1 MKKEIC
7 VIALSF
13 VFDLFFFYFLFGV
26 LRWNFLFSA
35 VLAVLLY
42 MALTLLLKPVRK
54 IGKVKVETLRDGE
67 HLREKLEEARA
78 DLKSIERSMTKIR
91 DLELKEESERLHRT
105 AGNILKYLEE
115 NPGKIPQA
123 RQFIDYYQDTASQ
136 LLKKYVDLQNTDLN
150 TEGTRRLKVQTEEA
164 IRTLNEAFENQFQ
177 KLMSEELLDMEA
189 ELQLLR
195 QTMKME
201 GHSTAR
207 QADGGEKGGTR
218 EI

>member
-42 MALTLLLKPVRK
+42 MALTLLLKPARK

-67 HLREKLEEARA
+67 HLSEKLEEARA
-78 DLKSIERSMTKIR
+78 DLKSIERVHGE
-91 DLELKEESERLHRT
+91 D
-105 AGNILKYLEE
+105 
-115 NPGKIPQA
+115 PGSGTEGRIGAASSDGGKHPEVSGGKSREDPQA

-136 LLKKYVDLQNTDLN
+136 LLEKYVDLQNTDLN
-150 TEGTRRLKVQTEEA
+150 TEDTRRLKVQTEEA

-207 QADGGEKGGTR
+207 QADGGEKGGAR

>member
-13 VFDLFFFYFLFGV
+13 VFDLFFFYFLFGM

-136 LLKKYVDLQNTDLN
+136 LLEKYVDLQNTGLN
-150 TEGTRRLKVQTEEA
+150 TEDTRRLKVQTEEA

-201 GHSTAR
+201 GHSTTR
-207 QADGGEKGGTR
+207 QANGGEKGGAR

>member
-123 RQFIDYYQDTASQ
+123 RQFIDYYQDAASQ
-136 LLKKYVDLQNTDLN
+136 LLEKYVDLQNTDLN
-150 TEGTRRLKVQTEEA
+150 TEDTRRLKVQTEEA

-207 QADGGEKGGTR
+207 QANGGEKGGAR

>member
-42 MALTLLLKPVRK
+42 MALTLLLKPARK

-67 HLREKLEEARA
+67 HLSEKLEEARA
-78 DLKSIERSMTKIR
+78 DLKSIERSM
-91 DLELKEESERLHRT
+91 
-105 AGNILKYLEE
+105 A
-115 NPGKIPQA
+115 KIPQA

-136 LLKKYVDLQNTDLN
+136 LLEKYVDLQNTGLN
-150 TEGTRRLKVQTEEA
+150 TEDTRRLKVQTEEA

-207 QADGGEKGGTR
+207 QADGGEKGGAR

>member
-13 VFDLFFFYFLFGV
+13 VCDLFFFYFLFGV

-123 RQFIDYYQDTASQ
+123 RQFIDYYQDAASQ
-136 LLKKYVDLQNTDLN
+136 LLEKYVDLQNTDLN
-150 TEGTRRLKVQTEEA
+150 TEDTRRLKVQTEEA

-207 QADGGEKGGTR
+207 QANGGEKGGAR

>member
-78 DLKSIERSMTKIR
+78 DLKSIERSMAKIR

-136 LLKKYVDLQNTDLN
+136 LLEKYVDLQNTDLN
-150 TEGTRRLKVQTEEA
+150 TEDTRRLKVQTEEA

>member
-105 AGNILKYLEE
+105 AGNILRYLEE

-123 RQFIDYYQDTASQ
+123 RQFIDYYQDAASQ
-136 LLKKYVDLQNTDLN
+136 LLEKYVDLQNTDLN
-150 TEGTRRLKVQTEEA
+150 TEDTRRLKVQTEEA

-195 QTMKME
+195 QTMKMA

-207 QADGGEKGGTR
+207 QANGGEKGGAR

>member
-26 LRWNFLFSA
+26 RA

-42 MALTLLLKPVRK
+42 MALTLLLKPARK

-67 HLREKLEEARA
+67 HLSEKLEEARA
-78 DLKSIERSMTKIR
+78 DLKSIERSMAKIR

-136 LLKKYVDLQNTDLN
+136 LLEKYVDLQNTDLN
-150 TEGTRRLKVQTEEA
+150 TEDTRRLKVQTEEA

-207 QADGGEKGGTR
+207 QADGGEKGGAR

>member
-13 VFDLFFFYFLFGV
+13 VFDLFFFHFLFGV

-150 TEGTRRLKVQTEEA
+150 TEGTRRLRVQTEEA

-207 QADGGEKGGTR
+207 QADGGEKGGAR

>member
-136 LLKKYVDLQNTDLN
+136 LLEKYVDLQNTGLN
-150 TEGTRRLKVQTEEA
+150 TEDTRRLKVQTEEA

-201 GHSTAR
+201 GHSTTR
-207 QADGGEKGGTR
+207 QANGGEKGGAR

>member
-42 MALTLLLKPVRK
+42 MAFTLLLKPVRK

-123 RQFIDYYQDTASQ
+123 RQFIDYYQDAASQ
-136 LLKKYVDLQNTDLN
+136 LLEKYVDLQNTNLN
-150 TEGTRRLKVQTEEA
+150 TEDTRRLKVQTEEA

-207 QADGGEKGGTR
+207 QANGGEKGGAR

>member
-1 MKKEIC
+1 M
-7 VIALSF
+7 VS
-13 VFDLFFFYFLFGV
+13 
-26 LRWNFLFSA
+26 
-35 VLAVLLY
+35 
-42 MALTLLLKPVRK
+42 
-54 IGKVKVETLRDGE
+54 
-67 HLREKLEEARA
+67 
-78 DLKSIERSMTKIR
+78 ERSMAKIR

-136 LLKKYVDLQNTDLN
+136 LLEKYVDLQNTGLN
-150 TEGTRRLKVQTEEA
+150 TEDTRRLKVQTEEA

-207 QADGGEKGGTR
+207 QADGGEKGGAR

>member
-78 DLKSIERSMTKIR
+78 DLKSIERSMAKIR

-136 LLKKYVDLQNTDLN
+136 LLEKYVDLQNTGLN
-150 TEGTRRLKVQTEEA
+150 TEDTRRLKVQTEEA

-207 QADGGEKGGTR
+207 QANGGEKGGAR

>member
-150 TEGTRRLKVQTEEA
+150 TEGTRRLRVQTEEA

-207 QADGGEKGGTR
+207 QADGGEKGGAR

>member
-136 LLKKYVDLQNTDLN
+136 LLEKYVDLQNTGLN
-150 TEGTRRLKVQTEEA
+150 TEDTRRLKVQTEEA

-207 QADGGEKGGTR
+207 QANGGEKGGAR

>member
-42 MALTLLLKPVRK
+42 MAFTLLLKPVRK

-123 RQFIDYYQDTASQ
+123 RQFIDYYQDAASQ
-136 LLKKYVDLQNTDLN
+136 LLEKYVDLQNTDLN
-150 TEGTRRLKVQTEEA
+150 TEDTRRLKVQTEEA

-207 QADGGEKGGTR
+207 QANGGEKGGAR

>member
-78 DLKSIERSMTKIR
+78 DLKSIERSMAKIR

-123 RQFIDYYQDTASQ
+123 RQFIDYYQDAASQ
-136 LLKKYVDLQNTDLN
+136 LLEKYVDLQNTGLN
-150 TEGTRRLKVQTEEA
+150 TEDTRRLKVQTEEA

-207 QADGGEKGGTR
+207 QVNGGEKGGAR

>member
-150 TEGTRRLKVQTEEA
+150 TEGTRRLRVQTEEA

-207 QADGGEKGGTR
+207 QADGGEEGGTR

>member
-1 MKKEIC
+1 MKKEIS

-42 MALTLLLKPVRK
+42 MALTLLLKPARK

-67 HLREKLEEARA
+67 HLSEKLEEARA

-136 LLKKYVDLQNTDLN
+136 LLEKYVDLQNTGLN
-150 TEGTRRLKVQTEEA
+150 TEDTRRLKVQTEEA

-207 QADGGEKGGTR
+207 QADGGEKGGAR

>member
-1 MKKEIC
+1 M
-7 VIALSF
+7 IALSF

-42 MALTLLLKPVRK
+42 MAFTLLLKPVRK

-123 RQFIDYYQDTASQ
+123 RQFIDYYQDAASQ
-136 LLKKYVDLQNTDLN
+136 LLEKYVDLQNTDLN
-150 TEGTRRLKVQTEEA
+150 TEDTRRLKVQTEEA

-207 QADGGEKGGTR
+207 QANGGEKGGAR

>member
-1 MKKEIC
+1 M
-7 VIALSF
+7 
-13 VFDLFFFYFLFGV
+13 
-26 LRWNFLFSA
+26 
-35 VLAVLLY
+35 
-42 MALTLLLKPVRK
+42 
-54 IGKVKVETLRDGE
+54 
-67 HLREKLEEARA
+67 
-78 DLKSIERSMTKIR
+78 
-91 DLELKEESERLHRT
+91 
-105 AGNILKYLEE
+105 KYLEE

-123 RQFIDYYQDTASQ
+123 RQFIDYYQDAASQ
-136 LLKKYVDLQNTDLN
+136 LLEKYVDLQNTDLN
-150 TEGTRRLKVQTEEA
+150 TEDTRRLKVQTEEA

-207 QADGGEKGGTR
+207 QANGGEKGGAR

>member
-42 MALTLLLKPVRK
+42 MALTLLLKPARK

-67 HLREKLEEARA
+67 HLSEKLEEARA

-91 DLELKEESERLHRT
+91 DLELKVK
-105 AGNILKYLEE
+105 GLEE
-115 NPGKIPQA
+115 QPSP
-123 RQFIDYYQDTASQ
+123 
-136 LLKKYVDLQNTDLN
+136 V
-150 TEGTRRLKVQTEEA
+150 RLKLKGDALVSHEKYIKAIEVYTATMALRKEA
-164 IRTLNEAFENQFQ
+164 LFSSCAAMLAAT
-177 KLMSEELLDMEA
+177 S
-189 ELQLLR
+189 
-195 QTMKME
+195 
-201 GHSTAR
+201 
-207 QADGGEKGGTR
+207 
-218 EI
+218 

>member
-26 LRWNFLFSA
+26 LHWNFLFSA

-42 MALTLLLKPVRK
+42 MAFTLLLKPVRK

-123 RQFIDYYQDTASQ
+123 RQFIDYYQDAASQ
-136 LLKKYVDLQNTDLN
+136 LLEKYVDLQNTDLN
-150 TEGTRRLKVQTEEA
+150 TEDTRRLKVQTEEA

-207 QADGGEKGGTR
+207 QANGGEKGGAR

>member
-136 LLKKYVDLQNTDLN
+136 LLEKYVDLQNTDLN
-150 TEGTRRLKVQTEEA
+150 TEDTRRLKVQTEEA

-207 QADGGEKGGTR
+207 QADGGEKGGAR

>member
-136 LLKKYVDLQNTDLN
+136 LLEKYVDLQNTGLN
-150 TEGTRRLKVQTEEA
+150 TEDTRRLKVQTEEA

-207 QADGGEKGGTR
+207 QADGGEKGGAR

>member
-123 RQFIDYYQDTASQ
+123 RQFIDYYQDAASQ
-136 LLKKYVDLQNTDLN
+136 LLEKYVDLQNTDLN
-150 TEGTRRLKVQTEEA
+150 TEDTRRLKVQTEEA

-207 QADGGEKGGTR
+207 QADGGEKGGAR

>member
-123 RQFIDYYQDTASQ
+123 RQFIDYYQDAASQ
-136 LLKKYVDLQNTDLN
+136 LLEKYVDLQNTGLN
-150 TEGTRRLKVQTEEA
+150 TEDTRRLKVQTEEA

-207 QADGGEKGGTR
+207 QADGGEKGGAR

>member
-1 MKKEIC
+1 M
-7 VIALSF
+7 
-13 VFDLFFFYFLFGV
+13 
-26 LRWNFLFSA
+26 
-35 VLAVLLY
+35 
-42 MALTLLLKPVRK
+42 
-54 IGKVKVETLRDGE
+54 
-67 HLREKLEEARA
+67 
-78 DLKSIERSMTKIR
+78 
-91 DLELKEESERLHRT
+91 
-105 AGNILKYLEE
+105 
-115 NPGKIPQA
+115 
-123 RQFIDYYQDTASQ
+123 
-136 LLKKYVDLQNTDLN
+136 DLQNTDLN
-150 TEGTRRLKVQTEEA
+150 TESTRRLKVQTEEA

>member
-105 AGNILKYLEE
+105 AGNILKYLEK

-123 RQFIDYYQDTASQ
+123 RQFIDYYQDAASQ
-136 LLKKYVDLQNTDLN
+136 LLEKYVDLQNTGLN
-150 TEGTRRLKVQTEEA
+150 TEDTRRLKVQTEEA

-201 GHSTAR
+201 GHSTTR
-207 QADGGEKGGTR
+207 QANGGEKGGAR

>member
-150 TEGTRRLKVQTEEA
+150 TESTRRLKVQTEEA

-207 QADGGEKGGTR
+207 QANGGEKGGAR

>member
-105 AGNILKYLEE
+105 AGNILRYLEE

-123 RQFIDYYQDTASQ
+123 RQFIDYYQDAASQ
-136 LLKKYVDLQNTDLN
+136 LLEKYVDLQNTDLN
-150 TEGTRRLKVQTEEA
+150 TEDTRRLKVQTEEA

-207 QADGGEKGGTR
+207 QANGGEKGGAR

>member
-1 MKKEIC
+1 MRQL
-7 VIALSF
+7 VLSLGGGIA
-13 VFDLFFFYFLFGV
+13 VFLVLALA

-42 MALTLLLKPVRK
+42 MALTLLLKPARK

-136 LLKKYVDLQNTDLN
+136 LLEKYVDLQNTGLN
-150 TEGTRRLKVQTEEA
+150 TEDTRRLKVQTEEA

-201 GHSTAR
+201 GHSTTR
-207 QADGGEKGGTR
+207 QANGGEKGGAR